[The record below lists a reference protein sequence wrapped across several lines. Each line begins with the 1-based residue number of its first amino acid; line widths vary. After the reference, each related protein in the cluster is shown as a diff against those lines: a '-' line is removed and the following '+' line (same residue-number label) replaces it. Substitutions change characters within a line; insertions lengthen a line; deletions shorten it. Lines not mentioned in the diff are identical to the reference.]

1 MTGDASLIYDIF
13 PDLSLDA
20 LHPWHVS
27 LLFVSFS
34 FFGIFKQYV
43 IKSNDNSK
51 QFTIVASPGLNTLT
65 PILVL
70 EPQHDQ
76 HRTLARL

>member
-1 MTGDASLIYDIF
+1 MTGGASLIYDIF

-34 FFGIFKQYV
+34 FLEYI
-43 IKSNDNSK
+43 IKSDNNK
-51 QFTIVASPGLNTLT
+51 QFTVVASPGLNTLT
-65 PILVL
+65 QI
-70 EPQHDQ
+70 
-76 HRTLARL
+76 

>member
-34 FFGIFKQYV
+34 FLEYI

-51 QFTIVASPGLNTLT
+51 QFTVVASPGLNTLT
-65 PILVL
+65 QI
-70 EPQHDQ
+70 
-76 HRTLARL
+76 